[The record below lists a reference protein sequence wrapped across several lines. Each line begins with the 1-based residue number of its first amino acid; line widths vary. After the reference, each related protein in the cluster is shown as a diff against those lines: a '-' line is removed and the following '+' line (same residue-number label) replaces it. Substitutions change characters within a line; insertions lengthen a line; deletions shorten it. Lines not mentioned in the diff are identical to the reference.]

1 MSLFPYVAAQ
11 AISGWKFP
19 LQLCI
24 LWSAH
29 DAIRNKPTSSSLVL
43 EGGSWLFF
51 GAGLEL
57 PLLHGDWPGECARN
71 QDGKAH
77 HEKELTCWLS
87 WLFSTG
93 GCARSLNDTTS
104 SHHPTPAA
112 AYMLVENPPGEGMK
126 EAISRS
132 QSWEVET
139 QKDWQPYGWHP
150 SAWGWLRLFPD
161 PQQSSRT
168 CFANLNMHMGG
179 DCEITFRQDPRW
191 HWCCWLGPTLGTT
204 RL

>member
-1 MSLFPYVAAQ
+1 MSLFPDVATP

-24 LWSAH
+24 FWSAH
-29 DAIRNKPTSSSLVL
+29 DAIHNKSTSSSLVL

-57 PLLHGDWPGECARN
+57 PLLHGDWPGECAWS
-71 QDGKAH
+71 QDGKDH
-77 HEKELTCWLS
+77 HEEELPCWLS
-87 WLFSTG
+87 WLCSVQEAAPGLWMTPPAPTTPPLQQRACWWRTHLGKEWRKLFPG
-93 GCARSLNDTTS
+93 VSL
-104 SHHPTPAA
+104 
-112 AYMLVENPPGEGMK
+112 G
-126 EAISRS
+126 R
-132 QSWEVET
+132 WR
-139 QKDWQPYGWHP
+139 QKGWQPYRGHP
-150 SAWGWLRLFPD
+150 AAWGWLTLFPH

-168 CFANLNMHMGG
+168 CFANLNTHMGG
-179 DCEITFRQDPRW
+179 DCEFTFRQDPRW